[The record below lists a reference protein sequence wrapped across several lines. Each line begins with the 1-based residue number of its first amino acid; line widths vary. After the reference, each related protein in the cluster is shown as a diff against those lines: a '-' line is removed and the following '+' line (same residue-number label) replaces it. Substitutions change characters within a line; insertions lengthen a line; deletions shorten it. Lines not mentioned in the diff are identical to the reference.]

1 MCAVSE
7 HSYDKQIHR
16 GGDEFQVNK
25 LIKSA
30 WTVLKKHWDI
40 HRTLYE
46 YTVVIIKSDVP
57 IF

>member
-40 HRTLYE
+40 HRTLYI
-46 YTVVIIKSDVP
+46 YTVVIIKSAVP